1 MTVPAQTA
9 PLLRHAIAKGWLVH
23 IVTASGAIC
32 GMLGIIAVA
41 DHQPREAIL
50 WLAVAMILDGVDGPA
65 ARKWSVSEH
74 VPRIDGYTL
83 DLVIDFVTCIVIPVI
98 FLHEFNMLPEGGSLY
113 IGAFILCISAL
124 WMSRTDQMT
133 PDHWFNGFP
142 CEWNMIVPTLFL
154 LQASPWVT
162 TIACVLLSL
171 TQLTNWKFVH
181 PMQVRRFRPLTV
193 TVTITW
199 LAAVLWMT
207 AEYPDRFAVGTA
219 LLVACPLYIVGIGV
233 WRTLGSGADEAML
246 IEDLSV
252 SPAE

>member
-1 MTVPAQTA
+1 
-9 PLLRHAIAKGWLVH
+9 
-23 IVTASGAIC
+23 
-32 GMLGIIAVA
+32 
-41 DHQPREAIL
+41 
-50 WLAVAMILDGVDGPA
+50 
-65 ARKWSVSEH
+65 
-74 VPRIDGYTL
+74 
-83 DLVIDFVTCIVIPVI
+83 VI
-98 FLHEFNMLPEGGSLY
+98 FLHQFDMLPEGWSLY

-124 WMSRTDQMT
+124 WMSRTDQMS

-154 LQASPWVT
+154 LHASPWFTAV
-162 TIACVLLSL
+162 ACVLLSL

-193 TVTITW
+193 AVTVTW

-207 AEYPDRFAVGTA
+207 AEHPDRIAVGTA
-219 LLVACPLYIVGIGV
+219 LLIACPAYIVGIGV
-233 WRTLGSGADEAML
+233 WRTFGSGADEAAL